1 MTASEPLK
9 VKTIWGK
16 IVLYLRENK
25 NVALHVVCGDITN
38 VEIEGNKLVLKAEEQ
53 YLYDMVSSPESIAEI
68 KKAIV
73 WQGLDLDIEVIKLK
87 KDENL
92 VEEDLAKL
100 TKLGIKFRKI

>member
-53 YLYDMVSSPESIAEI
+53 YLYDMVSSPESISEI
-68 KKAIV
+68 KKAII

-87 KDENL
+87 KDDDL